1 MGQILKQYLTGNRV
15 FCCCKCKT
23 HLSTSDSIVSKAFQG
38 QHGQAYLFNSV
49 VNIDEGTPVDRN
61 MTTGLHTVKDITCTS
76 CGEVLGWRYIKAF
89 EESQRYKEGMFILE
103 KQLLLSQTHYEPSEG
118 EDDVS
123 SA

>member
-76 CGEVLGWRYIKAF
+76 CGEVLGWRYVSFSSPSGLHAF
-89 EESQRYKEGMFILE
+89 VAWFFFFVVQCYFFPFG
-103 KQLLLSQTHYEPSEG
+103 
-118 EDDVS
+118 
-123 SA
+123 